1 MSKFSKLNIAQQRE
15 LLDLQAQG
23 ARLKLLA
30 EQLKNGH
37 NPTKS
42 NLWQRSLNI
51 VDKIPAGGLA
61 LKLASK
67 PKRWRNKILVGA
79 LLTAATLMANK
90 INQSIRNRF

>member
-1 MSKFSKLNIAQQRE
+1 MSKFGKLNITQQRE

-30 EQLKNGH
+30 EQLKNGNH
-37 NPTKS
+37 ATKS

-61 LKLASK
+61 LKLANK

-79 LLTAATLMANK
+79 LLTVATLMASK
-90 INQSIRNRF
+90 INQSSRRS